1 MNNPIYFLKTRL
13 VAILVVSLLVLID
26 PVFASDINKSNI
38 VRLANLS
45 RGKIGLSLL
54 NEDPS
59 LDLAAQKK
67 ANDML
72 SNNYFQHFSP
82 TGTTPWDFI
91 LSSNYDYSIAGENL
105 AMDFATSEGVNRA
118 WLNSPSHA
126 RNLLNRDFT
135 DVGVAVIAGN
145 LEGHDT
151 ILVVQL
157 FGKKQGNILGIFDL
171 PIIKTVNR
179 LLGLEIK

>member
-1 MNNPIYFLKTRL
+1 MNNPIYNLKTCL
-13 VAILVVSLLVLID
+13 LAILVVSFLILVD
-26 PVFASDINKSNI
+26 PVFASDINRANI
-38 VRLANLS
+38 VRLTNLS
-45 RGKIGLSLL
+45 RNRTGLSLL
-54 NEDPS
+54 SEDSS

-67 ANDML
+67 ADDML

-91 LSSNYDYSIAGENL
+91 LSSNYNYSIAAENL

-118 WLNSPSHA
+118 WLNSPTHA
-126 RNLLNRDFT
+126 RNLLNRNFT
-135 DVGVAVIAGN
+135 DVGVAVVEGN

-151 ILVVQL
+151 TLVVQL
-157 FGKKQGNILGIFDL
+157 FGNKQGNVLGIFDL